1 MKVGIKIGMVSLGC
15 AKNRVDAELML
26 GVLLSDGF
34 ELETDPAKADAI
46 IVNTCGFIEAAK
58 QESIDTILEMAEYK
72 QDHLKALIVT
82 GCLSKR
88 YAKELPAE
96 MPEVDAFLGI
106 GEVEKIAQVVR
117 KCMAGE
123 RIVDAD
129 EEFHYLEDVHRV
141 LTTPGYT
148 AYVKIAEGCNN
159 RCAFCAIPAIRG
171 NYISR
176 SMENIERE
184 VKDLAAQGVKEIV
197 LIAQDTSYYGLDLYH
212 KPMLA
217 ELLERVAAVEG
228 VRWVRAL
235 YCYPERIDD
244 ELLRV
249 MKENPKVCPYL
260 DIPLQHINDKVLREM
275 HRRTDGKAIRDLYGR
290 IRKLGGFALRT
301 TLIAGFPGETEEE
314 FAELLEFIKTCPF
327 DRLGAFA
334 YSEEEGTP
342 AAAREDQVPLRVR
355 RSREGKIMREQKKIS
370 RAFNESRVGSECEVL
385 VEGQEENGLYYGRSQ
400 WEAPETDGKVYIKL
414 ADGLE
419 PGQFVRVRITD
430 AQDYDVTG
438 VPV

>member
-1 MKVGIKIGMVSLGC
+1 MGIKIGMVSLGC

-26 GVLLSDGF
+26 GVLLLDGF

-197 LIAQDTSYYGLDLYH
+197 LIAQDTSYYGVDLYH

-228 VRWVRAL
+228 VHWVRAL

>member
-1 MKVGIKIGMVSLGC
+1 MGIKIGMVSLGC

-129 EEFHYLEDVHRV
+129 EGFHYLEDVHRV

-228 VRWVRAL
+228 VHWVRAL

-342 AAAREDQVPLRVR
+342 AAAREDKVPLRVR

>member
-1 MKVGIKIGMVSLGC
+1 MAMKIGMVSLGC

-26 GVLLSDGF
+26 GVLVQEGF
-34 ELETDPAKADAI
+34 ELESDPAKADAI

-58 QESIDTILEMAEYK
+58 QESIDTILEMADYK
-72 QDHLKALIVT
+72 NDNCKALIVT

-88 YAKELPAE
+88 YKDDLPE
-96 MPEVDAFLGI
+96 GLPEVDAFLGI
-106 GEVEKIAQVVR
+106 GEGEKIAQVVR
-117 KCMAGE
+117 ECVAGK

-129 EEFHYLEDVHRV
+129 AGFKYIEDVSRV

-148 AYVKIAEGCNN
+148 AYVKIADGCNN
-159 RCAFCAIPAIRG
+159 RCAFCAIPYIRG

-184 VKDLAAQGVKEIV
+184 VKELAANGVKEIV
-197 LIAQDTSYYGLDLYH
+197 LIAQDTTYYGKDLYH

-228 VRWVRAL
+228 IHWVRAL
-235 YCYPERIDD
+235 YCYPELIDD

-260 DIPLQHINDKVLREM
+260 DIPLQHINDKVLKEM
-275 HRRTDGKAIRDLYGR
+275 NRRGDSKLIRGLYKKIRD
-290 IRKLGGFALRT
+290 LGGFALRT
-301 TLIAGFPGETEEE
+301 TMIAGFPGETEEE
-314 FAELLEFIKTCPF
+314 FNELQDFVKECPF
-327 DRLGAFA
+327 DRLGVFA

-342 AAAREDQVPLRVR
+342 AGVREDQVPMRTR
-355 RSREGKIMREQKKIS
+355 KSREGKIMRAQKKIS
-370 RAFNESRVGSECEVL
+370 KAFNKSRIGSICEVL
-385 VEGQEENGLYYGRSQ
+385 VEGQEDSGLYYGRSQ

-414 ADGLE
+414 ADSLE
-419 PGQFVRVRITD
+419 IGSFINVQIVD
-430 AQDYDVTG
+430 AEDYDVTG

>member
-1 MKVGIKIGMVSLGC
+1 MGIKIGMVSLGC

-123 RIVDAD
+123 HIVDAD
-129 EEFHYLEDVHRV
+129 EGFHYLEDVHRV

-228 VRWVRAL
+228 VHWVRAL

-370 RAFNESRVGSECEVL
+370 RAFNESRVGSECEAL

>member
-1 MKVGIKIGMVSLGC
+1 MGIKIGMVSLGC

-129 EEFHYLEDVHRV
+129 EGFHYLEDVHRV

-197 LIAQDTSYYGLDLYH
+197 LIAQDTSYYGVDLYH

-217 ELLERVAAVEG
+217 ELLERVTAVEG
-228 VRWVRAL
+228 VHWVRAL

-275 HRRTDGKAIRDLYGR
+275 HRRTDGKSIRDLYGE

>member
-1 MKVGIKIGMVSLGC
+1 MGIKIGMVSLGC

-129 EEFHYLEDVHRV
+129 EGFHYLEDVHRV

-228 VRWVRAL
+228 VHWVRAL

-385 VEGQEENGLYYGRSQ
+385 VEGQEENDLYYGRSQ

>member
-1 MKVGIKIGMVSLGC
+1 MAMKIGMVSLGC

-26 GVLLSDGF
+26 GVLVREGF
-34 ELETDPAKADAI
+34 ELESDPAKADAI

-58 QESIDTILEMAEYK
+58 QESINTILEMADYK
-72 QDHLKALIVT
+72 QKNCKALIVT

-96 MPEVDAFLGI
+96 LPEVDAFLGI
-106 GEVEKIAQVVR
+106 GEVDKIGQVVR
-117 KCMAGE
+117 DCVAGAH
-123 RIVDAD
+123 IVDAD
-129 EEFHYLEDVHRV
+129 AGFRYLEDVDRV

-148 AYVKIAEGCNN
+148 AYVKIADGCNN
-159 RCAFCAIPAIRG
+159 RCAFCAIPYIRG

-184 VKDLAAQGVKEIV
+184 VRALVEKGVKEIV
-197 LIAQDTSYYGLDLYH
+197 LIAQDTTYYGKDLYH

-217 ELLERVAAVEG
+217 ELLTRVAAIEG
-228 VRWVRAL
+228 VHWVRAL
-235 YCYPERIDD
+235 YCYPELIDD

-260 DIPLQHINDKVLREM
+260 DIPLQHINDKVLKEM
-275 HRRTDGKAIRDLYGR
+275 NRRGDSTLIRSLYKKIRD
-290 IRKLGGFALRT
+290 LGGFALRT
-301 TLIAGFPGETEEE
+301 TLIAGFPGETQEQFEE
-314 FAELLEFIKTCPF
+314 LEAFVRECPF
-327 DRLGAFA
+327 DRLGVFA

-342 AAAREDQVPLRVR
+342 AAAREDQVPMRVR
-355 RSREGKIMREQKKIS
+355 RARENKIMREQKKIS
-370 RAFNESRVGSECEVL
+370 RAFNESRIGSVCEVL

-400 WEAPETDGKVYIKL
+400 WEAPETDGQVYIKL

-419 PGQFVRVRITD
+419 VGSFVRVRIVD
-430 AQDYDVTG
+430 AQDYDITG
-438 VPV
+438 VLE

>member
-1 MKVGIKIGMVSLGC
+1 MGIKIGMVSLGC

-129 EEFHYLEDVHRV
+129 EGFHYLEDVHRV

-159 RCAFCAIPAIRG
+159 RCAFCAIPVIRG

-228 VRWVRAL
+228 VHWVRAL

>member
-1 MKVGIKIGMVSLGC
+1 MGIKIGMVSLGC

-129 EEFHYLEDVHRV
+129 EGFHYLEDVHRV

-212 KPMLA
+212 KPMLS

>member
-1 MKVGIKIGMVSLGC
+1 MGIKIGMVSLGC

-129 EEFHYLEDVHRV
+129 EGFHYLEDVHRV

-217 ELLERVAAVEG
+217 ELLERVAAVKG
-228 VRWVRAL
+228 VHWVRAL

-275 HRRTDGKAIRDLYGR
+275 HRRTDGKAIRDLYGK

>member
-1 MKVGIKIGMVSLGC
+1 MGIKIGMVSLGC

-88 YAKELPAE
+88 YAKELPVE

-129 EEFHYLEDVHRV
+129 EGFHYLEDVHRV

-228 VRWVRAL
+228 VHWVRAL

>member
-1 MKVGIKIGMVSLGC
+1 M
-15 AKNRVDAELML
+15 
-26 GVLLSDGF
+26 
-34 ELETDPAKADAI
+34 
-46 IVNTCGFIEAAK
+46 
-58 QESIDTILEMAEYK
+58 
-72 QDHLKALIVT
+72 
-82 GCLSKR
+82 
-88 YAKELPAE
+88 
-96 MPEVDAFLGI
+96 
-106 GEVEKIAQVVR
+106 
-117 KCMAGE
+117 
-123 RIVDAD
+123 
-129 EEFHYLEDVHRV
+129 

-228 VRWVRAL
+228 VHWVRAL

-385 VEGQEENGLYYGRSQ
+385 VEGQEENGLYYGRSP